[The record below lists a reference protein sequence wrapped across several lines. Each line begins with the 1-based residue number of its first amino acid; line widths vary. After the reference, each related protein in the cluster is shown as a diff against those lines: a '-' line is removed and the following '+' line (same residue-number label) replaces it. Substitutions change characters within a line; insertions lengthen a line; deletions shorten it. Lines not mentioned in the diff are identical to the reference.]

1 MSGEWGRDG
10 QSGQFQSISARGNE
24 AAMMPAQRGAA
35 PPESYCWGD
44 REVEATRPLPSVLPR
59 QPRREAQV
67 EGDEYARAERV
78 LWREDVEEAEAE
90 EAADRLVRYGMF
102 LCRDRVEPVI
112 ARLIKE
118 APHIEARRLLVDVLA
133 DYDVPLGDVLRAAI
147 MSRLASEHRGE
158 FLGALVALLGEPG
171 VEDASE
177 RLHELMQ
184 AGLVTP
190 ERGALARQ
198 GLKRLIEVGGAR

>member
-24 AAMMPAQRGAA
+24 AAMTAAPRGAA
-35 PPESYCWGD
+35 LSESYCWGD
-44 REVEATRPLPSVLPR
+44 RDVEAARPLPSVLPR

-102 LCRDRVEPVI
+102 LCRERVEPVI

-118 APHIEARRLLVDVLA
+118 APHIEARVKLVDVLA
-133 DYDVPLGDVLRAAI
+133 DYDVPLSEALRAAI
-147 MSRLASEHRGE
+147 TARLASEDDWE
-158 FLGALVALLGEPG
+158 FLGAVFTLLRDAKESASVLVTHWEEVGLVAP
-171 VEDASE
+171 E
-177 RLHELMQ
+177 RVHSARGALQDLI
-184 AGLVTP
+184 
-190 ERGALARQ
+190 ERGAAR
-198 GLKRLIEVGGAR
+198 